1 MFGSFV
7 TDNEWVR
14 VLGLMYFC
22 GRNLLERD
30 TNEVSAVHEWVWECE
45 RWGLH
50 NALLVVAVEVLQQV
64 NIYGAVVVIWQAISA
79 LCVCRRGAFLSAS

>member
-1 MFGSFV
+1 MFGSLFI
-7 TDNEWVR
+7 DNVWVR

-30 TNEVSAVHEWVWECE
+30 TNEVSEGHEGGWEGG
-45 RWGLH
+45 RGGLH
-50 NALLVVAVEVLQQV
+50 NALWVVAVEVLQQV

>member
-1 MFGSFV
+1 MFGSLFI
-7 TDNEWVR
+7 DNEWVR

-64 NIYGAVVVIWQAISA
+64 NIYGAVVVIWQAIRVLS
-79 LCVCRRGAFLSAS
+79 VFRRGAFFIAS